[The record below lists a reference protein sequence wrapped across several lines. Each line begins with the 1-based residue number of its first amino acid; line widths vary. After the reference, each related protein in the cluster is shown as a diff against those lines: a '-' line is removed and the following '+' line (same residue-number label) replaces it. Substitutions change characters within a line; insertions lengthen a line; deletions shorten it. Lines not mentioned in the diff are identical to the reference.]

1 MVALRIPPLF
11 LSLSP
16 LCRWG
21 RDALSSNADNFQGRI
36 RKGILKIAGNSGRE
50 AGGALSFNDDDGN
63 KRSRSAWNGNNSMRT
78 TDGRAG
84 DGRADDG
91 RAGGRTSSNC
101 DGRQA
106 LLLKLR
112 EINGPLRS

>member
-1 MVALRIPPLF
+1 MAALRIPPLF

-16 LCRWG
+16 LGRWG

-63 KRSRSAWNGNNSMRT
+63 KRSTSAWNGNNSMRT
-78 TDGRAG
+78 RRSG
-84 DGRADDG
+84 
-91 RAGGRTSSNC
+91 SNC
-101 DGRQA
+101 DGSQTG
-106 LLLKLR
+106 KLR
-112 EINGPLRS
+112 EINGPILSS